1 MAGLLAALLLP
12 ALLSPPAAPPPPP
25 PQYTEPPPSQQAPQV
40 DTNLAIIEKQKADV
54 ATETLKLIQ
63 DQAKLN
69 EAIREQESQAEKMAI
84 TQQLH
89 QQQMVIAQLVTQQQ
103 QAQKASSSIPAIL
116 PYIAVGGLIIY
127 MVAKA

>member
-12 ALLSPPAAPPPPP
+12 ALLSPPPAPPPPP
-25 PQYTEPPPSQQAPQV
+25 PQYAEPPSQQAPQV
-40 DTNLAIIEKQKADV
+40 DTNLAIIEKQKAEV

-69 EAIREQESQAEKMAI
+69 EAIREQEAQAEKMAV